1 MQLLSPLLHSTYL
14 RRESPFTLACKPRS
28 AIWELGVFFWRLVR
42 IEAVACWNNKQ
53 VNILTMHNSLSL
65 GHLNVL
71 KIYSSSGQ
79 KTSSRLC
86 PGRVETQRQT
96 WHDDERDV
104 SRKLKFGISGFT
116 HMLQLFYLFS
126 IHPHQ
131 CVWKEQLQ
139 YNTQHDRTFTLV
151 YRGGYKFSEV
161 TSCLSHMTTTP
172 GNWDLR

>member
-1 MQLLSPLLHSTYL
+1 MQLLSSPPHSTYL

-71 KIYSSSGQ
+71 KMYSSSGQ

-96 WHDDERDV
+96 SHDEERDV
-104 SRKLKFGISGFT
+104 SRELKSERIYRHVTVVSFIISVSGKSRSDIISST
-116 HMLQLFYLFS
+116 TEFS
-126 IHPHQ
+126 LSYTG
-131 CVWKEQLQ
+131 EAAS
-139 YNTQHDRTFTLV
+139 LV
-151 YRGGYKFSEV
+151 RSLPVSV
-161 TSCLSHMTTTP
+161 T
-172 GNWDLR
+172 